1 MTIHEEARGDVLV
14 LAPDGALT
22 DSEDV
27 AALETRLAA
36 AVKAKTRAIVVD
48 GAGVDELTS
57 PAIRVLL
64 MATRK
69 LARARGRLVLCA
81 LTPKVQ
87 RAFALAGFDRD
98 FTVVPTRDEA
108 VHTAL
113 QPAGAPAASQ
123 ATTAVP
129 SPQGTPARHGQATQL
144 LTALGHAAAA
154 PDAVPATHAGGPHRA
169 AALLAALAHPAVV

>member
-1 MTIHEEARGDVLV
+1 MTIHEDVRGDVLV

-22 DSEDV
+22 DTEDV

-48 GAGVDELTS
+48 GAGVNELTS

-69 LARARGRLVLCA
+69 LARAKGRLVLCA

-98 FTVVPTRDEA
+98 FTVVPTREDA
-108 VHTAL
+108 VRTAL
-113 QPAGAPAASQ
+113 QPAGTPAAPA
-123 ATTAVP
+123 TPTAVSAP
-129 SPQGTPARHGQATQL
+129 ASAPARHGQALQL
-144 LTALGHAAAA
+144 LVALGHT
-154 PDAVPATHAGGPHRA
+154 PSHTDAVPATHTGSAPRA
-169 AALLAALAHPAVV
+169 ATLLAALTRPAVV